1 MYTQNTPVHVK
12 LWHHD
17 FWRLALANLLVTVSV
32 YMFIPVLPAWMAMY
46 VGVDASRYA
55 MGIYAVGLFAL
66 GGFCSYFVQRYRRN
80 HVCVVSILTMVA
92 CSLLQYYLPTLLGH
106 SRSMLPTLFI
116 IVRYVIGAAFGLAQM
131 VLMSTLVIDT
141 SESFRR
147 TEANHSAAWF
157 GRFSLSLGPLL
168 SLLVYRYLGFQQ
180 VVWASCIC
188 GLVAIVLIQLV
199 DFPFKAPEDQLRV
212 FSSDRF
218 FLLHGVP
225 LFVNLML
232 CTMVVGMIMTLE
244 NDVVFYAMMMAGF
257 LLALLSQK
265 YVFANAELKSE
276 IVTGLV
282 LLCASVL
289 MLMTDNQT
297 ATVYIMPVTTGL
309 GIGIIG
315 ARFLLFFI
323 KLSKHCQRGTSQS
336 SYFLSWELGLTAG
349 IFIGLGYGVEEKDML
364 LRVALIT
371 TVLALLM
378 YQVFTHSWY
387 LKNKNR

>member
-17 FWRLALANLLVTVSV
+17 FWRLALANLLITMSV
-32 YMFIPVLPAWMAMY
+32 YMFIPVLPAWMSAY
-46 VGVDASRYA
+46 VGADVSRYA
-55 MGIYAVGLFAL
+55 MGVYAIGLFVL
-66 GGFCSYFVQRYRRN
+66 GGFCSYLVQRYRRN
-80 HVCVVSILTMVA
+80 HVCVISILTMVA
-92 CSLLQYYLPTLLGH
+92 SSVCLYYLPGLLGNNQ
-106 SRSMLPTLFI
+106 SLLPALFI
-116 IVRYVIGAAFGLAQM
+116 TVRFVLGAAFGLAQM

-141 SESFRR
+141 SESFQR

-157 GRFSLSLGPLL
+157 GRFSLSLGPLA
-168 SLLVYRYLGFQQ
+168 SLLIHHYLGFQE
-180 VVWASCIC
+180 VIWASCAC

-199 DFPFKAPEDQLRV
+199 DFPFKAPEDGIRV
-212 FSSDRF
+212 FSTDRF
-218 FLLHGVP
+218 FLVHGSP
-225 LFVNLML
+225 LFLNLML
-232 CTMVVGMIMTLE
+232 CTMVVGIIMTIE
-244 NDVVFYAMMMAGF
+244 NEVIFYGMMMAGF
-257 LLALLSQK
+257 LLALLSQRF
-265 YVFANAELKSE
+265 VFANAELKSE
-276 IVTGLV
+276 IVSGLV

-297 ATVYIMPVTTGL
+297 AINYIIPVFVGL
-309 GIGIIG
+309 AIGVIG

-336 SYFLSWELGLTAG
+336 SYFLAWELGLTAG
-349 IFIGLGYGVEEKDML
+349 IFIGLGYGDGQKTAL
-364 LRVALIT
+364 LHIALII